1 MSEDAVENEVP
12 ECDEGESR
20 LEGGSPLSMERATEI
35 FDALHFANLDLEAR
49 NSSLVDIIKRSVAD
63 LANLS
68 FKDVAVSTK
77 FRGEDR
83 AVHIRQLFLEAVT
96 MMGEAMPVNPGSSD
110 ADAFEECW
118 SGVVANLAE
127 ILSRAGLATVN
138 DSADFVEGDFV
149 PGYLYKLKIGKR
161 NILAT
166 CAGCAEKGEYFEMD
180 GYPVAN
186 GTPFFEFD
194 GTKIGDNL
202 SRIGREYVRQDHD
215 RDVIQ
220 QFCGYDIDGRKVVK
234 KIREELLNTKPTA
247 VDVAQVPAED
257 YKI

>member
-20 LEGGSPLSMERATEI
+20 HEGGSPLSAGRAKEI
-35 FDALHFANLDLEAR
+35 FDALHFANLDLEAKNNNLR
-49 NSSLVDIIKRSVAD
+49 DRIKRSVAD
-63 LANLS
+63 LAGLS
-68 FKDVAVSTK
+68 FEDVAVNTR

-96 MMGEAMPVNPGSSD
+96 MMGESMPVNPGSSD
-110 ADAFEECW
+110 ADEFEECW

-138 DSADFVEGDFV
+138 DSADFEEGDFV
-149 PGYLYKLKIGKR
+149 PGYLYKLRINKR

-166 CAGCAEKGEYFEMD
+166 CAGCTENGEYFEIG
-180 GYPVAN
+180 GYPIAN

-194 GTKIGDNL
+194 GNKIGDDF
-202 SRIGREYVRQDHD
+202 SRIGREYIRQDHD

-220 QFCGYDIDGRKVVK
+220 QFCGYDINGRKVVK
-234 KIREELLNTKPTA
+234 KIREEFLT
-247 VDVAQVPAED
+247 
-257 YKI
+257 I